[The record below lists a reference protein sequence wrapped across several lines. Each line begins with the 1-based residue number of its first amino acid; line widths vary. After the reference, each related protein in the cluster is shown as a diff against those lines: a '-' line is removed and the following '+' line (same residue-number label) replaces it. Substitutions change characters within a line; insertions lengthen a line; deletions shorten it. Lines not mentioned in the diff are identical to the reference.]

1 MTTFA
6 TTDLTDITDIT
17 LHDDP
22 AALGERSA
30 SVFFAGIHH
39 LPACF
44 TPMSG

>member
-6 TTDLTDITDIT
+6 TTDLTDPT

-22 AALGERSA
+22 AALGERTASA
-30 SVFFAGIHH
+30 GVAGIHH
-39 LPACF
+39 LPASV